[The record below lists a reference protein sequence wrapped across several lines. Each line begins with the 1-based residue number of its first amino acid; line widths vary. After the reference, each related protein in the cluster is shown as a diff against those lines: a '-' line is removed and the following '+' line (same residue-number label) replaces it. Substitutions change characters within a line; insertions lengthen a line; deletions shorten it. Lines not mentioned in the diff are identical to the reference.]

1 MERLLPVVD
10 QVLSGLGMTL
20 QDIDAF
26 AVSVGPGSF
35 TSLRVGMATAKALAH
50 TLRKPLTGV
59 PTLDALALGL
69 HGTPGLICPV
79 LTARAQEVYASFYVS
94 APPYAA
100 SAVAAV
106 PGPSPQAGAGYPPGG
121 ARQERMKR
129 LSGYLAVDPRRLAD
143 RLQNDLRAGVTFTG
157 EGALAWWDVLREAL
171 GDRAVLAEPD
181 QLWPRAALV
190 AAVGLGALEQRQGDT
205 RLPAIRALYVKPPA
219 IRRK

>member
-26 AVSVGPGSF
+26 AVAVGPGSF
-35 TSLRVGMATAKALAH
+35 TSLRVGIATAKAFAH
-50 TLRKPLTGV
+50 TLRKPLIGV
-59 PTLDALALGL
+59 PTLDALAEGL

-79 LTARAQEVYASFYVS
+79 VTARAQEVYASFYVS
-94 APPYAA
+94 APDADP
-100 SAVAAV
+100 V
-106 PGPSPQAGAGYPPGG
+106 PSPGQAPG
-121 ARQERMKR
+121 RLKR
-129 LSGYLAVDPRRLAD
+129 LSGYLAVDPRHLAGC
-143 RLQNDLRAGVTFTG
+143 LQNDLGARVTFTG
-157 EGALAWWDVLREAL
+157 EGALAWWDALREAL
-171 GDRAVLAEPD
+171 GDRAVLAEPA

-190 AAVGLGALEQRQGDT
+190 AAVGQNALEQRQGNT